1 MASGIYI
8 AMGGA
13 RNQERRL
20 DTLSNDLANAQTP
33 GFKSQ
38 EAIYKQIHN
47 DATALG
53 NPNQAMGLNHPVR
66 FLPEDRLPVMLDQR
80 YTKFSQGSLKFT
92 GNDLDLAVNGEGFF
106 TVQGPNGLIY
116 TRNGTFMTSKDGTI
130 VDQQGFALLDEKE
143 APIVLPNTA
152 GKVAV
157 GRDGTI
163 SVGQDV
169 VGKLGI
175 VRFDNLQELER
186 LGNSGYQ
193 NPVGADAPI
202 PMDDADVRQQYLETA
217 NVNPVHTMSM
227 LIKTNRVFDLNTR
240 AMQAYKEMDEQS
252 ARDVGRLR

>member
-47 DATALG
+47 DVTSLG

-80 YTKFSQGSLKFT
+80 YTKFTQGSMKFT
-92 GNDLDLAVNGEGFF
+92 GNDLDLALNGEGFF
-106 TVQGPNGLIY
+106 TVQGPNGPVY

-130 VDQQGFALLDEKE
+130 VDQQGFVLLDDRG
-143 APIVLPNTA
+143 APIVIPNA
-152 GKVAV
+152 SGKITF
-157 GRDGTI
+157 GRDG
-163 SVGQDV
+163 SVSAGQNIIT
-169 VGKLGI
+169 KLGI
-175 VRFDNLQELER
+175 VSFDNEQELLR
-186 LGNSGYQ
+186 VGNSAFQ
-193 NPVGADAPI
+193 NPVGADDPQ
-202 PMDDADVRQQYLETA
+202 PVDNPDVRQQYLETA
-217 NVNPVHTMSM
+217 NVNPVHTMAM

-240 AMQAYKEMDEQS
+240 AMQAYKEMKS
-252 ARDVGRLR
+252 